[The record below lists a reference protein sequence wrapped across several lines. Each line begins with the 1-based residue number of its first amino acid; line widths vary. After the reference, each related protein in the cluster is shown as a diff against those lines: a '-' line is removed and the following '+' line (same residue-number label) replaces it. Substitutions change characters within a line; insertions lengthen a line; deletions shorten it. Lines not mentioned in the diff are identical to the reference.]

1 MKRIIRFTIVTTMIL
16 NFLSVLTFAQVAQA
30 AVGDTDTSV
39 LTDGTHYLSSSTT
52 LPEYDSGTVEAW
64 VKTSSACSGQTV
76 LFGTADTFIGCV
88 GGLWEAGIY
97 GGNWQDSIQSLGAWT
112 PSATMPILPEVLS
125 GAWTHLAISWN
136 KSSNFLFYINGQLSQ
151 TVSTNVNRT
160 NQTSSLYVGAF
171 INGQAWTGQVDD
183 LQYWRGVRTLS
194 QIQSDLNSV
203 PNYSDAN
210 LLAYYDFNDA
220 SGNVTNRA
228 TSANSFQTNGNLVST
243 GVSFSENSST
253 DTSGVPGY
261 TVVKFVKPY
270 LNANGGWKVPANIA
284 NVDYLI
290 VGGGGGAGYNSGGGG
305 SGGGV
310 DSGTVNVSGNVNVQV
325 GLGGAGGYIS
335 TVNGSSG
342 FSTIFANK
350 SISGGNGGTSWT
362 SATSSVAGG
371 TSVNGSGAGGYGSKK
386 AGDAPQAGFDGPT
399 SSVTGA
405 TTNYAGGGAGG
416 AWQGGTG
423 VLGGLGG
430 GGKGGGATP
439 GNTNRAGEDG
449 SPNTGGGGGSNSS
462 SKLSDL
468 STNANAGFGGS
479 GVVIIRYKNYFGSSI
494 SISVNPKKTTKSA
507 GATPITA
514 ITTSTGT
521 VTFYANGR
529 IINGCKNVAVI
540 VTTATCNWRPM
551 THGQMTLTATY
562 TSSDSLYSGTA
573 AAPAFV
579 TTVGKRMTAR

>member
-1 MKRIIRFTIVTTMIL
+1 MGRFGLSLALIL
-16 NFLSVLTFAQVAQA
+16 ATFLFVSAPQVAQA

-171 INGQAWTGQVDD
+171 NNGQAWTGQVDD
-183 LQYWRGVRTLS
+183 LQYWRGVRTPS
-194 QIQSDLNSV
+194 QIQSDLNST
-203 PNYSDAN
+203 PLIADSN
-210 LLAYYDFNDA
+210 LLAYYDFNDV
-220 SGNVTNRA
+220 SSSVTNRA
-228 TSANSFQTNGNLVST
+228 TNANSFQASGNLVINGT
-243 GVSFSENSST
+243 TFQENSST
-253 DTSGVPGY
+253 DTGSISGY
-261 TVVKFVKPY
+261 SVVKFVKPY
-270 LNANGGWKVPANIA
+270 LTANGGWKVPANVA
-284 NVDYLI
+284 NVEYLI

-310 DSGTVNVSGNVNVQV
+310 DSGTVAISGNVNVQV
-325 GLGGAGGYIS
+325 GLGGAGGYLS
-335 TVNGSSG
+335 TVNGSNG
-342 FSTIFANK
+342 FATIFASK
-350 SISGGNGGTSWT
+350 TISGGNGGTSWT
-362 SATSSVAGG
+362 TSSTSPAGG
-371 TSVNGSGAGGYGSKK
+371 SSVSGSGAGGYGSKNT
-386 AGDAPQAGFDGPT
+386 GYAPQAGFNGPT
-399 SSVTGA
+399 SSITGTA
-405 TTNYAGGGAGG
+405 TNYAGGGGGG
-416 AWQGGTG
+416 AWVADPG
-423 VLGGLGG
+423 VLGGAGG
-430 GGKGGGATP
+430 GGKGGGAAP
-439 GNTNRAGEDG
+439 GNTTRAGDDG

-462 SKLSDL
+462 STLAAGGS
-468 STNANAGFGGS
+468 ANAGFGGS
-479 GVVIIRYKNYFGSSI
+479 GVVIIKYKNYFGASI
-494 SISVNPKKTTKSA
+494 SISVNPKKTTKSSA
-507 GATPITA
+507 ATPITA
-514 ITTSTGT
+514 TTTSTGT

-529 IINGCKNVAVI
+529 VINGCMNVPVSG
-540 VTTATCNWRPM
+540 TTATCNWRPI
-551 THGQMTLTATY
+551 TQGQMTLTATY